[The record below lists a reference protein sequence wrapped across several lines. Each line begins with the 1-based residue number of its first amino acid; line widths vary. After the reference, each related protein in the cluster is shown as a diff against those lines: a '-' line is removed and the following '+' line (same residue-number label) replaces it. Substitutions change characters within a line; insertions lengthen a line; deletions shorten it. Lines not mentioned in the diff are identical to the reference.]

1 MLAEAVVEQIRDL
14 LAIGE
19 LSQRKIARRLG
30 VSRGSVNAI
39 SQDRRPDYSQ
49 SARAAG
55 DGFPQ
60 PEGVPRRCPGC
71 GGMVQMPC
79 LLCYVRAWGGLTG
92 GGRRD
97 RKMVLLA
104 AARPLGRDLPP
115 SSSGPGHRILSP
127 RTGVRLP

>member
-39 SQDRRPDYSQ
+39 SQDRRPDYAR

-55 DGFPQ
+55 QRFPQ
-60 PEGVPRRCPGC
+60 REGVPRRCPGC

-79 LLCYVRAWGGLTG
+79 LLCYVRS
-92 GGRRD
+92 
-97 RKMVLLA
+97 
-104 AARPLGRDLPP
+104 LGRVDRRRP
-115 SSSGPGHRILSP
+115 SG
-127 RTGVRLP
+127 

>member
-39 SQDRRPDYSQ
+39 SQDRRPDYAR

-55 DGFPQ
+55 QRFPQ
-60 PEGVPRRCPGC
+60 SR
-71 GGMVQMPC
+71 GG
-79 LLCYVRAWGGLTG
+79 
-92 GGRRD
+92 
-97 RKMVLLA
+97 A
-104 AARPLGRDLPP
+104 AA
-115 SSSGPGHRILSP
+115 LS
-127 RTGVRLP
+127 RLRGDGANALSVVLRSLAGKG